1 LKWNGAVVSDFYL
14 IRHGEHD
21 WLKKGI
27 AGRIPGVHLNDRGRE
42 QARQLVNRL
51 EETKFDAIYSSPLER
66 AVQTAEP
73 LARARQMDISLAP
86 EIIELDFGEW
96 SGALFEKLRAD
107 PRWAAWNQ
115 HRSVVRMPGGELMT
129 EVQNRIVVF
138 MERLHR
144 EKSGGT
150 FALFGHGDVIRAAIC
165 HWLGAPLDLLPRLD
179 IEPASVSVLRLDDS
193 GPHVMTLNKV
203 A

>member
-1 LKWNGAVVSDFYL
+1 VSDFYL

-27 AGRIPGVHLNDRGRE
+27 AGRITGVHLNDRGRE
-42 QARQLVNRL
+42 QAQELVKRL
-51 EETKFDAIYSSPLER
+51 ASTQFDAVYSSPLER

-73 LARARQMDISLAP
+73 FATSRGTQIMLTP

-96 SGALFEKLRAD
+96 NGALFEKLRGD
-107 PRWAAWNQ
+107 PRWTAWNQ

-129 EVQNRIVVF
+129 EVQNRAVAF
-138 MERLHR
+138 LERLHR
-144 EKSGGT
+144 ENSGGT
-150 FALFGHGDVIRAAIC
+150 FALFGHGDVIRATIC
-165 HWLGAPLDLLPRLD
+165 HWLGTPLDLLPRLD
-179 IEPASVSVLRLDDS
+179 IEPASVSILRLDES

-203 A
+203 D